1 MVGSVSLLIE
11 RQAMRLPEGTMT
23 VPFSCTTSSSTTA
36 LTGPGFFGS
45 IGEASRAMIRESLG
59 SDSATTGGRSR
70 IGVGF
75 DVGAATVVF
84 FRGRTIGR
92 TTASVTRGGVGEAL
106 VGRTGWSAWAFG
118 SDGCSEDFASGVSG
132 AL

>member
-23 VPFSCTTSSSTTA
+23 VPFSSTTSSSTTA

-59 SDSATTGGRSR
+59 SDSATTRGRTG
-70 IGVGF
+70 IGVVF
-75 DVGAATVVF
+75 DVGAATAVL
-84 FRGRTIGR
+84 FRGRTIGG
-92 TTASVTRGGVGEAL
+92 TRDSMTGAGAGKAL
-106 VGRTGWSAWAFG
+106 
-118 SDGCSEDFASGVSG
+118 
-132 AL
+132 